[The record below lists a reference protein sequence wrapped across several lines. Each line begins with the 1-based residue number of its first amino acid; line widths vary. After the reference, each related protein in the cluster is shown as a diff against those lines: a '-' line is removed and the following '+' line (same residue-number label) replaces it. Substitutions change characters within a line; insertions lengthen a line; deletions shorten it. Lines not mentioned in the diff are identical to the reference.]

1 MKNQKNIIDIFGS
14 NEQTIKTR
22 IFTFYYYLM
31 KKPTFNVLLFSIFM
45 FIETIQILSYAFSD
59 RVIITLI

>member
-1 MKNQKNIIDIFGS
+1 MENQKSTVDILS
-14 NEQTIKTR
+14 TNKETIKTR

-31 KKPTFNVLLFSIFM
+31 KKPTFGVILYSLFM

-59 RVIITLI
+59 PVN